1 MVGVAKVETIDLKKN
16 ACWHCITF
24 LSGDGTDSQKDQKPI
39 QKLFFLQNYALE
51 KGTLAE
57 K

>member
-1 MVGVAKVETIDLKKN
+1 MHADTASPFCRVMG
-16 ACWHCITF
+16 
-24 LSGDGTDSQKDQKPI
+24 QKDQKPI

>member
-24 LSGDGTDSQKDQKPI
+24 LSGDGTERSKTDSEA
-39 QKLFFLQNYALE
+39 FFLQNYALE

>member
-1 MVGVAKVETIDLKKN
+1 MVGVAKVETIDLKKMHADTASPFCRVMGQTHRRIKN
-16 ACWHCITF
+16 RF
-24 LSGDGTDSQKDQKPI
+24 RSF
-39 QKLFFLQNYALE
+39 FFLQNYALE